1 MQLLQK
7 SFFIIKILIY
17 GENVFKRWQV
27 AINTWLN
34 HSRTTEFIM
43 CRVDVCRLQ
52 PIKMKFHFLNER
64 GPVLDT
70 FLYTVLM
77 FFCCIVAYLLMPK
90 RSENVGKRM
99 ENAVL

>member
-17 GENVFKRWQV
+17 GENVFKNDLTIHAR
-27 AINTWLN
+27 LN
-34 HSRTTEFIM
+34 LS
-43 CRVDVCRLQ
+43 CAGLDVCRLQ

-77 FFCCIVAYLLMPK
+77 FFYCMVAYLLMSK